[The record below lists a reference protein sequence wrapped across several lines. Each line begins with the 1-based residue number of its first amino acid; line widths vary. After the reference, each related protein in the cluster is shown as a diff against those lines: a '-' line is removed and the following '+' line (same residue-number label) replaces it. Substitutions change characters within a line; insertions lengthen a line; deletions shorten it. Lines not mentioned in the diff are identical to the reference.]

1 MLETTRQEPRLDF
14 ERGSPEIGIVG
25 AGIMGRGIAQ
35 VAALAG
41 LPVRL
46 YDVDAGKCEAATAF
60 IGGMLERS
68 VAKKTISQGEAEQAL
83 ARLRSTP
90 ELGELRGVS
99 LVIEAIV
106 EDLAAKQ
113 SLMRALE
120 DVVDANCVF
129 ATNTSSLM
137 VTAIAAACSRPDR
150 VAGLHFFNP
159 VPMMKLVEVIPGQ
172 HTAAQLIPALCGF
185 VRRLGHTPVVASDT
199 PGFLVNHA
207 GRGLYTEGLRIVS
220 EGIAPPHEVDKLMR
234 EAAGFRMGPFELFD
248 LTGLDVSYSVLQQIY
263 RQFFEEPRFRPAP
276 FLTRQHAA
284 GLFGRKVGRGFYEYR
299 DQAIVIPPD
308 AAPERHEA
316 RPIWVNARESDDA
329 RQVRERLAALG
340 LPLDNGAK
348 PGPDS
353 IIVIAPLGTDAT
365 TTATANGLDPE
376 RTVAIDPLFGLQSRW
391 TLMTNVVTRP
401 AIRDALHG
409 MLLQAGAKVSVIRDS
424 PGFVCQRVV
433 ATIINIAC
441 DIAQQRVASPMEIDV
456 AVRLG
461 LGYPQGPLALGD
473 RIGANT
479 VLTVLDRMAA
489 FYGDPRYRASPWL
502 RRRAELG
509 VSLETMES

>member
-1 MLETTRQEPRLDF
+1 MLETTKKEHWLDF

-41 LPVRL
+41 FPVRL
-46 YDVDAGKCEAATAF
+46 YDVDKKKCEGAVAF
-60 IGGMLERS
+60 IGDMLARS
-68 VAKKTISQGEAEQAL
+68 VAKKALSQAEAEQAF
-83 ARLRSTP
+83 ARLRVTS
-90 ELGELRGVS
+90 ELGALRGVS

-106 EDLAAKQ
+106 EDLPAKQ

-120 DVVDANCVF
+120 DAVGPDCVF

-137 VTAIAAACSRPDR
+137 VTAIASACSRPDR

-159 VPMMKLVEVIPGQ
+159 VPLMKLVEVIPGQ
-172 HTAAQLIPALCGF
+172 HTAAHHIPVLCGF

-220 EGIAPPHEVDKLMR
+220 EGIASPHDVDKLMR
-234 EAAGFRMGPFELFD
+234 EGAGFRMGPFELFD
-248 LTGLDVSYSVLQQIY
+248 LTGLDVSYPVLQQIY

-276 FLTRQHAA
+276 LLTRQHAA
-284 GLFGRKVGRGFYEYR
+284 GLFGRKVGRGFYDYR
-299 DQAIVIPPD
+299 DQTMIVPPD
-308 AAPERHEA
+308 AAPQRCDA
-316 RPIWVNARESDDA
+316 KPIWIDA
-329 RQVRERLAALG
+329 GETDGGRRLRERLQLLG
-340 LPLDNGAK
+340 LPIDDGTNA
-348 PGPDS
+348 GPDS
-353 IIVIAPLGTDAT
+353 ICVIAPLGVDAT
-365 TTATANGLDPE
+365 TAAMANGLDPE
-376 RTVAIDPLFGLQSRW
+376 RTIAIDALFGLHSRW
-391 TLMTNVVTRP
+391 TLMTSVVTRP
-401 AIRDALHG
+401 DVRDALHG
-409 MLLQAGAKVSVIRDS
+409 MLLEAGAKVTVIGDS

-433 ATIINIAC
+433 ASIVNIAC
-441 DIAQQRVASPMEIDV
+441 DIAQQRVAAPADIDV

-461 LGYPQGPLALGD
+461 LGYPEGPLALGD
-473 RIGANT
+473 RIGAKT

-502 RRRAELG
+502 RRRAALG
-509 VSLETMES
+509 ISLKTMEQ